1 MTKRAGQATLFG
13 SRLNQILNYRLKS
26 PGFTSSSYKVVDETD
41 DMPLDD
47 HALIAPLGDDVDPVT
62 QPDGDT
68 DEMSASTRQP

>member
-1 MTKRAGQATLFG
+1 M
-13 SRLNQILNYRLKS
+13 
-26 PGFTSSSYKVVDETD
+26 DETD